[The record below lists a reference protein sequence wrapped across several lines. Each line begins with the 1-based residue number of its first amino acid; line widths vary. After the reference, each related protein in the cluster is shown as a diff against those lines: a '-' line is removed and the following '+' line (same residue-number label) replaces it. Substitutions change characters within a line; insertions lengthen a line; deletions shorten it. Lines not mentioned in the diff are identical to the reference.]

1 MNAPIKTAPDLA
13 NAILSTY
20 LFDVALAVVFLALM
34 ILVANMI
41 KWQSG
46 KNDKSGTVRRVWFFV
61 FCFLSFIVAFVL
73 NWLMFSQRITVD
85 AFANKY
91 MTHMILGAFVAAV
104 VYFLTGFAIVKMA
117 RVGTKLESIFPKKA

>member
-61 FCFLSFIVAFVL
+61 FCFMSFIVAFVL

-104 VYFLTGFAIVKMA
+104 VYFLAGFAIVKMA